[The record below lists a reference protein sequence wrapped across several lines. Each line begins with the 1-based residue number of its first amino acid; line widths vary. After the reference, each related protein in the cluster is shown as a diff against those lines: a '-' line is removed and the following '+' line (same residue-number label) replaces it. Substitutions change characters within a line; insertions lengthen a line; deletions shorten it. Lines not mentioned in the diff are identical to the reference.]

1 MTSVPRDYQDYMVHG
16 GEDPLDAGAPPN
28 GASRRTRCLGW
39 LSIGLGLAEIAAP
52 RQVAR
57 AIGIRDA
64 DRNRRAL
71 RAIGVREIA
80 SGVGILTQDRPV
92 TPVWS
97 RVGGDVMDLA
107 LLGRAFGSDTS
118 RRERVAAA
126 TAAVLGVTLLDVLA
140 GRELSRKAGNGGLG
154 TRAARRRGVEVRQA
168 VTIDRPRE
176 EVYRFWRA
184 FENLPRFM
192 EHLVSVRAVDDR
204 RFHWTARV
212 PGGTTIEWD
221 AEVLVD
227 RPNDLITWRSLDR
240 ADVPN
245 TGTVRF
251 LAAPRGG
258 TEVRVELRYD
268 APGGRLAGGV
278 ARLFSA
284 APETQVGSD
293 LRRLKQLL
301 EVGEIV
307 RSDASVARGLH
318 PARPPAQRIEIQTL
332 NQGVE

>member
-1 MTSVPRDYQDYMVHG
+1 MTSVPREYQDYMVHG
-16 GEDPLDAGAPPN
+16 GDDPLRSDEAPNDP
-28 GASRRTRCLGW
+28 GRRARGLGW
-39 LSIGLGLAEIAAP
+39 FSIGLGLAEVAAP

-57 AIGIRDA
+57 AIGIGDA
-64 DRNRRAL
+64 DRNRRTL
-71 RAIGVREIA
+71 RAIGIREIA
-80 SGVGILTQDRPV
+80 TGVGILTQDRPV

-107 LLGRAFGSDTS
+107 LLGRALGSETS

-126 TAAVLGVTLLDVLA
+126 TAAVLGVTLLDVFT
-140 GRELSRKAGNGGLG
+140 GRDLSRRTRDG
-154 TRAARRRGVEVRQA
+154 TFGARGARSRGVEVRQA
-168 VTIDRPRE
+168 VTVDRPRE
-176 EVYRFWRA
+176 EVYRFWRD
-184 FENLPRFM
+184 FGNLPRFM
-192 EHLVSVRAVDDR
+192 EHLVSVRALDDR
-204 RFHWTARV
+204 RSHWTARV
-212 PGGTTIEWD
+212 PGGATIEWD
-221 AEVLVD
+221 AEILVD

-240 ADVPN
+240 ADIPN

-251 LAAPRGG
+251 LAAPHGG

-268 APGGRLAGGV
+268 VPGSRMAGGM

-284 APETQVGSD
+284 PPEIQVGRD

-307 RSDASVARGLH
+307 RSDASVGRGPH
-318 PARPPAQRIEIQTL
+318 PARPPVQRIEVQTL